1 MIKKIIKHIKFLQ
14 YLTQKQRENSQS
26 IDQVDNSQSTG
37 QTNNVCTMHKDIQQ
51 NILKLKDMLGRNN
64 DFLIRE
70 FTFNISGRK
79 TKACICFIYGIVD
92 KNFIDENIIKP
103 LLLNIHIINHKGSSV
118 ENKDVINYIETNVLN
133 VHELTEEKNID
144 KVIDSVLSGNTALII
159 DGFDTALQI
168 TTRYYESRSIQQ
180 PETEISIRG
189 SHEGFVENIKTNT
202 PLLRR
207 IIKNKNLVFESFII
221 GEQTKTDISIAY
233 INGIANPTIIDEVKK
248 RLNHIYIDSIIESG
262 YLEQLIEDNPW
273 SPFPTVGNSEKPDKV
288 AAKLLEG
295 RIAILCDGTP
305 TVLTV
310 PCLFVEAFQ
319 ASEDYYSRTILSTIT
334 RIIRLVAFIITLA
347 LPAFYVAI
355 TTFHQEMIPTVLII
369 TFAASREGVPFPV
382 FLEVIISETIFVLL
396 REAGIRMPRAV
407 GSAVSIVG
415 TLVIGQSAVEAGI
428 IGAPMVI
435 ITALTAITSFIIPSI
450 YDAIITFRFILILFS
465 GAFGLFGMFIVLVC
479 MLAHMCSLRSF
490 GSPYMSPMAPSNS
503 DGLKDSII
511 RTPLWFMNKRPK
523 AITWRDEKRRGNS
536 QGPGKPAKQGGEGSS

>member
-1 MIKKIIKHIKFLQ
+1 MAKKVIKHIKFLQ
-14 YLTQKQRENSQS
+14 YLRQKQKVNFENT
-26 IDQVDNSQSTG
+26 DQVNNSQSTA
-37 QTNNVCTMHKDIQQ
+37 QTNNVYTMHKDIQQ
-51 NILKLKDMLGRNN
+51 NILKLKDMLGKSS
-64 DFLIRE
+64 DFLVRE

-92 KNFIDENIIKP
+92 KVFIDENIIKP
-103 LLLNIHIINHKGSSV
+103 LMVNIHIINHKGNSI
-118 ENKDVINYIETNVLN
+118 ENKDVINYIETTVLN
-133 VHELTEEKNID
+133 VHELIQEKNVD
-144 KVIDSVLSGNTALII
+144 KVIDSLLSGNTALII
-159 DGFDTALQI
+159 DGFDTALLI
-168 TTRYYESRSIQQ
+168 TTRYYESRSIEQ
-180 PETEISIRG
+180 PETETSIRG

-221 GEQTKTDISIAY
+221 GEQTKTDVCIAY
-233 INGIANPTIIDEVKK
+233 INGIANPAIIDEVKK
-248 RLNHIYIDSIIESG
+248 RLNHIYIDSILESG
-262 YLEQLIEDNPW
+262 YMEQLIEDNPW

-310 PCLFVEAFQ
+310 PCLFLEAFQ
-319 ASEDYYSRTILSTIT
+319 ASEDYYSRTIISTIT

-355 TTFHQEMIPTVLII
+355 TTFHQEMIPTVLVI

-382 FLEVIISETIFVLL
+382 LIEVIISETIFILL

-435 ITALTAITSFIIPSI
+435 ITALTAITSFIIPPI
-450 YDAIITFRFILILFS
+450 YDAVLTFRFLLILFS

-490 GSPYMSPMAPSNS
+490 GSPYMSPMAPGNS

-511 RTPLWFMNKRPK
+511 RAPLWLMNKRPK
-523 AITWRDEKRRGNS
+523 AITWRDEKRQGNS
-536 QGPGKPAKQGGEGSS
+536 QGPKKPAKQGGGSN